1 MKRLLSTFLAAAM
14 LLTSAAFTAVQ
25 AAPAESA
32 NLQNV
37 TGAFALT
44 DSTKLVEFDG
54 THLVVECDK
63 TEDTANSTI
72 ALYIDSG
79 YTKRDPMT
87 VSSVPSN
94 GNAYDNN
101 RLPEGHHTVLVKTTG
116 TVNVKGVYAKSE
128 KLGESMSLG
137 FEDTKKLSDG
147 AITVVGNGG
156 NTLDLVEGADGSS
169 QALDVKLASGSAKEI
184 TLPMNLTLGK
194 EYVLSAKVMPKVVTE
209 SAQNA
214 VMRVIL
220 YQGRT
225 DDYSNTGYSTY
236 TMSQA
241 SGTQMTVGEWNTV
254 SMTFKPTAKSQGGTT
269 GTVEGYGRMALRFG
283 SNNNNGGCEYAID
296 DIELRPKDNGKKYVV
311 DMNFDNDDL
320 TNTGNGG
327 GTVSVDAE
335 YSYNDNNG
343 GRNIVGAVYGGNR
356 FIKIDKLLLKPNT
369 TYKVTYDVK
378 AANGF
383 ANGKYMRME
392 VSRGGYH
399 KRSDDKESKN
409 QLENIKSEAY
419 QFVDNEWHTLTYYFD
434 TVNRIRPIDE
444 YGYGNFS
451 FAFAADESFG
461 TTIQGDKARFWF
473 DNFRIEEL
481 DTPYGSRFEDG
492 KLPDVGNSSVMTKAY
507 NQTDNCLDITINTET
522 EGGYETIFAA
532 GIEQGVKYVIEYD
545 VKGPEGN
552 KIRSLVTN
560 DGLKGN
566 DGTDLS
572 KWMFLDSNWFTLNG
586 EWQKYRSEFTYTTD
600 GKPHTYP
607 KLCIR
612 ANLGGLYQY
621 KNIKCYKKPAAG
633 VYNISAANLTE
644 KKTATLTFDDYA
656 ADSKGY
662 TYTVYAKNAAGDKTV
677 YAAGALA
684 GRSVSFD
691 VLAAAGVRLY
701 AEVAAIAADGSMS
714 AYTESEIGTVA
725 EGEKT
730 FTISHEAYDGENP
743 FVVNVTNNG
752 TKRTIKLL
760 AAEYDEDGI
769 LVAGHIKSFALEPN
783 SENKLEL
790 EFTPDPDKG
799 TASIKCFAWDTNN
812 KPFFGAVEY

>member
-169 QALDVKLASGSAKEI
+169 QALDVKLVNNAGEI
-184 TLPMNLTLGK
+184 VLPINLTLDR
-194 EYVLSAKVMPKVVTE
+194 EYILSAKIKPITVPDGNTAMLKGWLFQHIP
-209 SAQNA
+209 
-214 VMRVIL
+214 
-220 YQGRT
+220 GT
-225 DDYSNTGYSTY
+225 DQDTGYTQY
-236 TMSQA
+236 TFSMA
-241 SGTQMTVGEWNTV
+241 NGGVTLPVGEWSTV
-254 SMTFKPTAKSQGGTT
+254 STTLKPTATSGNNN
-269 GTVEGYGRMALRFG
+269 TVENYGRIALRFG
-283 SNNNNGGCEYAID
+283 STNSNAGGEFVID
-296 DIELRPKDNGKKYVV
+296 DITLRPKTTQAEEANYALNLDFNNGQPENT
-311 DMNFDNDDL
+311 DMNSSYTFE
-320 TNTGNGG
+320 NGYLQAQVWKQHTLM
-327 GTVSVDAE
+327 TVKDV
-335 YSYNDNNG
+335 
-343 GRNIVGAVYGGNR
+343 
-356 FIKIDKLLLKPNT
+356 LLKPNT
-369 TYKVTYDVK
+369 TYKISY
-378 AANGF
+378 
-383 ANGKYMRME
+383 KYQGLTGECVGAYMKTIID
-392 VSRGGYH
+392 RGGYH
-399 KRSDDKESKN
+399 YQQDGKTQSKS
-409 QLENIKSEAY
+409 QLTNIETEPFALTCSGNWETVTRYFTTSNIKAVDEFGYAKIYFRFAY
-419 QFVDNEWHTLTYYFD
+419 DENFNTVINGKTVKFRIDDLVIEPVDGIPNGAWFEQGQRPYINESAPLTAEYNEVDNALD
-434 TVNRIRPIDE
+434 VNVAS
-444 YGYGNFS
+444 G
-451 FAFAADESFG
+451 
-461 TTIQGDKARFWF
+461 
-473 DNFRIEEL
+473 
-481 DTPYGSRFEDG
+481 
-492 KLPDVGNSSVMTKAY
+492 GNSSDV
-507 NQTDNCLDITINTET
+507 NFGL
-522 EGGYETIFAA
+522 
-532 GIEQGVKYVIEYD
+532 GIDSGKKYVLSFD
-545 VKGPEGN
+545 VKGD
-552 KIRSLVTN
+552 T
-560 DGLKGN
+560 GLKLRPVVQGSVGS
-566 DGTDLS
+566 DGTYFNCNDL
-572 KWMFLDSNWFTLNG
+572 LLNG
-586 EWQKYRSEFTYTTD
+586 EWQKYSYTFGYPRADYT
-600 GKPHTYP
+600 GVHTYP
-607 KLCIR
+607 TLIIR
-612 ANLGGLYQY
+612 AFEGTGAYKI
-621 KNIKCYKKPAAG
+621 KNIRCVEKPAAG